1 MGFTSFILPH
11 CTITKPSAIM
21 PPSWRAR
28 EQRSMGGRSGRARS
42 ATFSGISGSPSRSS
56 KILRMDGAVNSL
68 MPSSS
73 FMWESSSRRS
83 GMAGW
88 PCLSCLPGGG
98 VCTSSTASSFSGA
111 FSFGAANAI
120 PPVTDTAA
128 ASTYN
133 LFITTLKKV
142 KQNGI
147 CLDSRPMVSYT
158 GVTSRKSPA
167 PDAKR
172 YQTPF
177 ASPACL

>member
-21 PPSWRAR
+21 PPNWRAR
-28 EQRSMGGRSGRARS
+28 EQRSMGGRSGRARK
-42 ATFSGISGSPSRSS
+42 ATFSGISGSPSKSS

-88 PCLSCLPGGG
+88 SCLPDGG
-98 VCTSSTASSFSGA
+98 VCTSSTAASFSGA
-111 FSFGAANAI
+111 SSCGAENAI

-128 ASTYN
+128 ASRYN

-158 GVTSRKSPA
+158 GVTSRKSPF

-172 YQTPF
+172 YQPPLYP
-177 ASPACL
+177 PACL